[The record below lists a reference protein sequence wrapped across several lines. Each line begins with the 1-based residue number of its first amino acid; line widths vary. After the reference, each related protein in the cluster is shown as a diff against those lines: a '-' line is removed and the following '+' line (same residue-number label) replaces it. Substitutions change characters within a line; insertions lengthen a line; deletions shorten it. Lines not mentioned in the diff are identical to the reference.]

1 MKKLLLLVSVLVLSM
16 SLMACGSEEK
26 GNDEKA
32 NDSAKAITGAVA
44 DIAKKL
50 VDEGKFT
57 DEVVEVENADMINQ
71 KLDIDGEK
79 TEEMV
84 CYYGTGDSS
93 NIVYVAKFKEAAD
106 ASAAKSK
113 LETYL
118 SELKTANESYD
129 PEELGKIDNAIL
141 EIDGQ
146 YAIMVISDDN
156 DSAKDIIDGFR
167 K

>member
-16 SLMACGSEEK
+16 SLMACGGEEK
-26 GNDEKA
+26 GKDEQSK
-32 NDSAKAITGAVA
+32 DSAKAISGTAA
-44 DIAKKL
+44 DISKAI

-57 DEVVEVENADMINQ
+57 DEVVTIENEMINQ

-79 TEEMV
+79 AEEIV
-84 CYYGTGDSS
+84 CYYGTGDSA
-93 NIVYVAKFKEAAD
+93 NIVYVAIFKEASD
-106 ASAAKSK
+106 ASDAKTK

-129 PEELGKIDNAIL
+129 PEELGKIDDAIL
-141 EIDGQ
+141 EIDGK

-156 DSAKDIIDGFR
+156 DAAKDIIDGFR